1 MNEERKVL
9 VTHDGL
15 NKFTVTYDNNRT
27 GKRES
32 YVFPE
37 YKRGSKRDRSLWI
50 SEDCYQWLK
59 DETTS
64 FREGLLRVVTENVAE
79 EVREAQ
85 VDAAQEVID
94 TTPEAEE
101 NTITR
106 EEIEK
111 LMKGAKGKI
120 ASRLEKIET
129 DSQKQFV
136 IETIKELGLTDLNKL
151 REVVRVFYGD
161 DMELDY
167 IFPPQD

>member
-1 MNEERKVL
+1 M
-9 VTHDGL
+9 
-15 NKFTVTYDNNRT
+15 
-27 GKRES
+27 
-32 YVFPE
+32 
-37 YKRGSKRDRSLWI
+37 
-50 SEDCYQWLK
+50 K

-64 FREGLLRVVTENVAE
+64 FKEGLLRVVTENVAE
-79 EVREAQ
+79 EVKESQ
-85 VDAAQEVID
+85 LEAAQEVID

-120 ASRLEKIET
+120 AGRLEKITT
-129 DSQKQFV
+129 DSQRQFV
-136 IETIKELGLTDLNKL
+136 IETIKELEITDLNKL